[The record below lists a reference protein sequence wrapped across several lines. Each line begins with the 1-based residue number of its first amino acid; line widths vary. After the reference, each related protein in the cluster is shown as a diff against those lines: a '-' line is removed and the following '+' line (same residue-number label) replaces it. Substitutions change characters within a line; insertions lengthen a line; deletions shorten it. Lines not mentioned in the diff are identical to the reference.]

1 MSAIGLFD
9 LLRQFTN
16 RIVQRFISSLT
27 SFVVLD
33 RGQEI
38 ELGKLQQDFV
48 SPMLELV
55 RGEDLQLADDSQHSI
70 LAFFQVSQLLF
81 EIGKAFV
88 KVIKLAVTVLDE
100 LLLFIG
106 Q

>member
-1 MSAIGLFD
+1 MTS
-9 LLRQFTN
+9 LL
-16 RIVQRFISSLT
+16 
-27 SFVVLD
+27 VLD
-33 RGQEI
+33 WGQEV
-38 ELGKLQQDFV
+38 EFGNLQQDLV

-55 RGEDLQLADDSQHSI
+55 GGENLQLVDDSQNSI

-100 LLLFIG
+100 LLLLIG